1 MSTTPRASKS
11 APPCTAGDRVITPST
26 DPILVGAYRCGQVI
40 ALLVAVLFV
49 SVHGVVAAGSGLVIA
64 MVAFR
69 VFYAVTRGIVLPVIE
84 ALSLALVRRG

>member
-1 MSTTPRASKS
+1 MSTTPRALKP
-11 APPCTAGDRVITPST
+11 ARRCTAGDRVITPST
-26 DPILVGAYRCGQVI
+26 DPILLGAYRCGQVI
-40 ALLVAVLFV
+40 ALLVAVLCV
-49 SVHGVVAAGSGLVIA
+49 SVHGAVAAGSGLVIA